1 MRLRPLHHSIIVEQE
16 PEKEETQNGI
26 YIAGD
31 HRTFRKG
38 KVLEVGKDV
47 EYYNKGDTVM
57 YVKEAAEEIC
67 ARGEVMQP
75 AQASVYL
82 SRFDKDRNGIHEA

>member
-16 PEKEETQNGI
+16 PKKEETQNGI
-26 YIAGD
+26 YITGD

-57 YVKEAAEEIC
+57 YVKEAAEEIVVDEGLPTEIKC
-67 ARGEVMQP
+67 TIIFHERDVYV
-75 AQASVYL
+75 SV
-82 SRFDKDRNGIHEA
+82 I